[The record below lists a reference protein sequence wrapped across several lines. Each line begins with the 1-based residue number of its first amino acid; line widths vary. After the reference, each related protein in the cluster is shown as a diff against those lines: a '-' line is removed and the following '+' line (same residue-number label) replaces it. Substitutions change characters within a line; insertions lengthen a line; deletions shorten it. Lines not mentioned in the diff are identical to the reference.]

1 MKTTANF
8 SWPTFSFF
16 SSPISNTTPC
26 KEFNLQDTYNYI
38 VGHQAEHST
47 NTLRSIT
54 DKSYAKIYKANS
66 FNYCTFSGTFDKR
79 DDKSLIKH
87 SGLLCIDFDH
97 LDNVKETKKTLLN
110 DAYFVTQLLFVSPS
124 GDGLKW
130 VVSIDPMEASHEN
143 WFDAMSNY
151 LLETYS
157 LKADSQCRNV
167 SRACFLPHDP
177 NCFINPQILKK

>member
-1 MKTTANF
+1 MNTKNIN
-8 SWPTFSFF
+8 WQTFSFY
-16 SSPISNTTPC
+16 SSPISNTTPY
-26 KEFNLQDTYNYI
+26 KEFNLLDAYNYI

-54 DKSYAKIYKANS
+54 DKSCAKNYKANH
-66 FNYCTFSGTFDKR
+66 FNYCTFSGVFSKR

-97 LDNVKETKKTLLN
+97 LDNLEETKIALLN
-110 DAYFVTQLLFVSPS
+110 DGYFDTLLLFVSPS

-177 NCFINPQILKK
+177 NCFINPQIFKK